1 MEAARAAFFANGYAA
16 TSMSSISAAV
26 GGSKTTLW
34 TYFPSKQDLFA
45 AVVDDVVEH
54 YGRALEVSFVAGEDV
69 GHALRRF
76 GRALLETLHFDPVL
90 SLHRLAIGEAGRF
103 PELGALFH
111 ERGAARGKAPLRMF
125 LAAAMER
132 GAIRVGD
139 VEAAIRQFTGML
151 LAGSPQLRLIGM
163 IDRPADPQ
171 LDEEIEAAV
180 DAFARAWGS
189 GVAGGQ
195 ASSVFG

>member
-1 MEAARAAFFANGYAA
+1 MEAARAGFFARGYAA

-54 YGRALEVSFVAGEDV
+54 YGRALEVSLAPGEDV
-69 GHALRRF
+69 THALRRF
-76 GRALLETLHFDPVL
+76 GCALLETMHFQPVID
-90 SLHRLAIGEAGRF
+90 LHRLAVGEAGRF
-103 PELGALFH
+103 PELGALLH
-111 ERGAARGKAPLRMF
+111 ERGAARGKAPLRRF
-125 LAAAMER
+125 LADAMER
-132 GAIRVGD
+132 RAIRSGD
-139 VEAAIRQFTGML
+139 MEAAIRQFTGML

-163 IDRPADPQ
+163 IDSPADAQ

-180 DAFARAWGS
+180 DAFMRAWTPG
-189 GVAGGQ
+189 ATER
-195 ASSVFG
+195 